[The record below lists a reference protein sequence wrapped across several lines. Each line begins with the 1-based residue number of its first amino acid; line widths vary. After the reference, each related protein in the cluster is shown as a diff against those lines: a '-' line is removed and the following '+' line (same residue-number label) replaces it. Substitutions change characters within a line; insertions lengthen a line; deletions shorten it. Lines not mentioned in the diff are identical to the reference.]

1 MRTAADS
8 GFSNADYTV
17 LVALF
22 EAAGGRLRAFELGR
36 RPRRARGSGPG
47 LWPER

>member
-1 MRTAADS
+1 V

-22 EAAGGRLRAFELGR
+22 EAAGGTVCEALRDTAVR
-36 RPRRARGSGPG
+36 SG
-47 LWPER
+47 